1 MEQISCR
8 ELGKTHYVFFL
19 TGSIMSF
26 FKLLVLFS
34 TLKQLTLKQ
43 SCFNAKI
50 LKNVWE
56 SRKSI
61 KVNICLC
68 QRQNKTKKKTF
79 RNLILLNVLQKF
91 LDWFLVRIVKP
102 LSVKLVL
109 YPLTIS
115 GPVHLL
121 LLRDFGVA
129 NQWQT
134 WLMQTAGFG
143 NIAAAISGKKVTP
156 HFWSIQPTSLMFS
169 LMLRK
174 DCVTKNKRT
183 FYWYYCGF

>member
-19 TGSIMSF
+19 TGSIMSL

-68 QRQNKTKKKTF
+68 QRQNKTKK
-79 RNLILLNVLQKF
+79 NLQKF
-91 LDWFLVRIVKP
+91 DFTQCVAEIPRLIFSKNCKTFECKACIVSPHYFRPRALAVAERLWSSK
-102 LSVKLVL
+102 SVTDLADADSRL
-109 YPLTIS
+109 WEHRCRY
-115 GPVHLL
+115 
-121 LLRDFGVA
+121 LR
-129 NQWQT
+129 
-134 WLMQTAGFG
+134 
-143 NIAAAISGKKVTP
+143 
-156 HFWSIQPTSLMFS
+156 
-169 LMLRK
+169 
-174 DCVTKNKRT
+174 
-183 FYWYYCGF
+183 